1 MDSASAETL
10 AGEAAQPEVDVDV
23 DPETRAAVAA
33 RYRDTFPR
41 LRAYAQRLCGR
52 TDDAHDL
59 AQQAVLSV
67 LNGRRK
73 WNRAKQ
79 PDYLRFMCGVIAS
92 TWANDCL
99 ASRANKRR
107 GQRADDV
114 DPDAVPNSTMNPE
127 KLSIARSDA
136 DELHAIAARVRELL
150 TGDAPALALLAVV
163 LGEETVDPHAA
174 GGPKEADL
182 ARRRLRYAAEKAV
195 KERSKS

>member
-1 MDSASAETL
+1 MDSAGTL
-10 AGEAAQPEVDVDV
+10 TEAV
-23 DPETRAAVAA
+23 DPETRRTVAT
-33 RYRDTFPR
+33 RYRETFPR
-41 LRAYAQRLCGR
+41 LRSYARRLCGR

-59 AQQAVLSV
+59 AQQAVESV
-67 LNGRRK
+67 LSGRRT

-79 PDYLRFMCGVIAS
+79 PDYLRFMYSVIAS

-99 ASRANKRR
+99 ASRAAKRR

-114 DPDAVPNSTMNPE
+114 DPDAVPFSTMNPE
-127 KLSIARSDA
+127 KLSIARCED
-136 DELHAIAARVRELL
+136 DTFRAIAARVRELL
-150 TGDAPALALLAVV
+150 AGDEPALALLGLA
-163 LGEETVDPHAA
+163 LGDETVDPNAV